1 MNSYL
6 LRRLFP
12 FYILAVAA
20 EFIFT
25 VYSMAAADSPLDMSF
40 FGIVKTFGIL
50 LLTTTSA
57 FLVMMIP
64 YVAYLMLCRKI
75 GRTADLTSMF
85 PISFIWFLP
94 PVRLVRSCCRLIS
107 GNHRGCRPV
116 WRLFA
121 TVIIIRGCWWPVCW
135 RRRG

>member
-64 YVAYLMLCRKI
+64 
-75 GRTADLTSMF
+75 
-85 PISFIWFLP
+85 
-94 PVRLVRSCCRLIS
+94 
-107 GNHRGCRPV
+107 
-116 WRLFA
+116 
-121 TVIIIRGCWWPVCW
+121 
-135 RRRG
+135 